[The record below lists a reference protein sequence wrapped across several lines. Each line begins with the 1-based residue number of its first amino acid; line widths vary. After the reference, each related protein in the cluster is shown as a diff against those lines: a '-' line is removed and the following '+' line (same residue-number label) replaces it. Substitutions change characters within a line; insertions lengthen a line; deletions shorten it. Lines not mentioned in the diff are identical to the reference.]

1 MPYKD
6 PEQKKEWE
14 RLHRP
19 ERLARRRELR
29 QREVGSMP
37 APEATLPTHDGVSAL
52 LPIVGGLAGLGLAAY
67 QPKLAVGTGGLTLVI
82 AAILKKGSMWW
93 ILGTIVLVL
102 GIFFLWI
109 DRDEEVTP
117 KSA

>member
-29 QREVGSMP
+29 QHQVDNMS
-37 APEATLPTHDGVSAL
+37 APEATLPTLNGVSVF
-52 LPIVGGLAGLGLAAY
+52 LPLVGGVGLAAY
-67 QPKLAVGTGGLTLVI
+67 QPKLAIGAGGLTLLI
-82 AAILKKGSMWW
+82 AAALKKSSTWW
-93 ILGTIVLVL
+93 MFGAIVLVL

>member
-6 PEQKKEWE
+6 PARKKEWE

-19 ERLARRRELR
+19 QRLARRRELR
-29 QREVGSMP
+29 QREVGNMP
-37 APEATLPTHDGVSAL
+37 APRATLPTHDGVSAL
-52 LPIVGGLAGLGLAAY
+52 LPVVGGLGGLGLAAY
-67 QPKLAVGTGGLTLVI
+67 QPKLAIGAGSLTLLI
-82 AAILKKGSMWW
+82 AATLKKSSAWW
-93 ILGTIVLVL
+93 ILGAFVLVL

-109 DRDEEVTP
+109 DRDEEATP

>member
-6 PEQKKEWE
+6 PARKKEWE

-29 QREVGSMP
+29 QQEVADIP
-37 APEATLPTHDGVSAL
+37 APEATVPTLDGDTAL

-67 QPKLAVGTGGLTLVI
+67 QPKLAIGTGGLTLLV

-109 DRDEEVTP
+109 ERDEELTP
-117 KSA
+117 KST